1 MTGKKSHKPSKPL
14 TLKLPQFDSAAQAAS
29 STGIPLSCWRLAK
42 KRGCPAFRHS
52 RIDFGEFLRWWF
64 AQSEFDAGQNWT
76 QELAKEKTLRE
87 RIRRAE
93 DERRMIDRS
102 VVEHDIAAGEAALF
116 SELDRVFTSTFPARA
131 KGMDEVGIRDLA
143 VVEIERIKA
152 RLKERWSE
160 IGAAEVVES

>member
-1 MTGKKSHKPSKPL
+1 MTAGKSKKQQAFA
-14 TLKLPQFDSAAQAAS
+14 LKLPQFPTIAATAGA
-29 STGIPLSCWRLAK
+29 TGIPVAVLRLAK
-42 KRGCPAFRHS
+42 KRGCPAFRFS
-52 RIDFGEFLRWWF
+52 RVHLGEFLQWWF
-64 AQSEFDAGQNWT
+64 AQADADAGQNWT

-116 SELDRVFTSTFPARA
+116 NELDRVFTSTFPARA

-152 RLKERWSE
+152 RLKERWAE
-160 IGAAEVVES
+160 IGSAEAAET